1 VAGVAALTLVAGG
14 ALAGC
19 GGDGGT
25 GTVAVPSFTATA
37 AGRAQ
42 CPGLLGDLPDTVAG
56 QARRTTSGSRYA
68 AAWGD
73 PAIVLRCGLARP
85 RDATDSAPCLT
96 RNGLGWTVPP
106 AQLDDLGADVDLTL
120 AHRTVYVRVHVPA
133 KYRPNGPG
141 EVMADLDA
149 AVRGHTRATG
159 RCR

>member
-1 VAGVAALTLVAGG
+1 VAGVVASAAVVVA
-14 ALAGC
+14 AAGC
-19 GGDGGT
+19 GGDG
-25 GTVAVPSFTATA
+25 TVTIASFGVTA

-42 CPGLLGDLPDTVAG
+42 CPGLLADLPDRVAG
-56 QARRTTSGSRYA
+56 QGRRTTTGSAYA

-85 RDATDSAPCLT
+85 RDSTDTSPCLT
-96 RNGLGWTVPP
+96 RNGLGWTIPP
-106 AQLDDLGADVDLTL
+106 AQLDDLGADVDMTL
-120 AHRTVYVRVHVPA
+120 VHRSVYLRVHVPA
-133 KYRPNGPG
+133 KYRPNGPS

>member
-1 VAGVAALTLVAGG
+1 VAGVVVSAALLTAV
-14 ALAGC
+14 AGC
-19 GGDGGT
+19 GGGD
-25 GTVAVPSFTATA
+25 GTVRVASFGVTAV
-37 AGRAQ
+37 GRTQ
-42 CPGLLGDLPDTVAG
+42 CPGLLADLPDGLAG
-56 QARRTTSGSRYA
+56 QARRTTSGSAYA

-85 RDATDSAPCLT
+85 KDSTDTSPCLT

-106 AQLDDLGADVDLTL
+106 AQLDDLGSAVDMTL
-120 AHRTVYVRVHVPA
+120 AHRSLYVRVHVPA

-149 AVRGHTRATG
+149 AVRGHTTASG